1 MAMATTGLGP
11 NDPLMIHFRSS
22 GPKDLIDSGQRVPAQ
37 LSVLALNATFG
48 THGSRHN
55 YKPYVCIE
63 GELTDVLLEQP
74 IVADIQAI
82 NLSGKAAQPVTMFYE
97 FDHDQLVDLVNKG
110 YFDKNVEIP
119 DEILNTQWSLDGF
132 VDYEVYAL
140 INENGEAL
148 PIVSIEASDGAELE
162 VSSSDGYWLADYMK
176 SKELAQEIVKDD
188 EHEYSGLIADDEL
201 LFKTVEENTD
211 QKANDSDLDQEL
223 SQALSD
229 SQVSEGAKASIE
241 KLLEQLAAEKQARRK
256 AEEEA
261 KTAKQKESSIQ
272 ELYRREV
279 LEKLD
284 KPIWLQKD
292 EVAAPPADEYLDED
306 DFEFGD

>member
-1 MAMATTGLGP
+1 MAMATTGLNP

-37 LSVLALNATFG
+37 LSVVALNATFG

-63 GELTDVLLEQP
+63 GELVEILLDHP

-97 FDHDQLVDLVNKG
+97 FDHEQLVDLVNKG
-110 YFDKNVEIP
+110 YFDKSIEIP
-119 DEILNTQWSLDGF
+119 DEILNTQWDLDGF

-162 VSSSDGYWLADYMK
+162 VSSDDGYWLADYMK
-176 SKELAQEIVKDD
+176 PKELVQEVVKDS
-188 EHEYSGLIADDEL
+188 ENEYSGLIADNEL

-211 QKANDSDLDQEL
+211 QKVNDSDLDQEL
-223 SQALSD
+223 SQALND
-229 SQVSEGAKASIE
+229 SQVSDSAKASIE
-241 KLLEQLAAEKQARRK
+241 KLLEQLAAEKQARLK

-261 KTAKQKESSIQ
+261 QAAKQKESSIQ

-284 KPIWLQKD
+284 KPVVVQKD
-292 EVAAPPADEYLDED
+292 EVTAPPADEYLDED